1 MNENL
6 NGFTTIRELA
16 ERLKVNMETVRRL
29 IKKGELPIYKIGKAV
44 RIRLTDVEEYLKRT
58 RRGHGQGGMRNGS

>member
-1 MNENL
+1 MYNKIGGNEMNETPNE
-6 NGFTTIRELA
+6 FTTIRELA

-29 IKKGELPIYKIGKAV
+29 IKKGELPIYKIGKSV

-58 RRGHGQGGMRNGS
+58 RR